1 MSTRSVETLETV
13 MCNPMSIYLISINNL
28 FYNYILLGFI
38 SLIIN
43 CRCICFC
50 KNLIIMLQDCKNDNS
65 RNLVILKLI
74 DNVTIKL

>member
-38 SLIIN
+38 SLIIIN
-43 CRCICFC
+43 CRYICLC
-50 KNLIIMLQDCKNDNS
+50 KNLII
-65 RNLVILKLI
+65 ILH
-74 DNVTIKL
+74 D